1 MKSILFILTLLLP
14 IVLISE
20 SELRIGE
27 ITFEGNKLISD
38 NDLRTSISF
47 STGSIFNQTHLNND
61 TKYISEYYSS
71 KGLFNVKVHSPQ
83 IITNSPTKIDVI
95 FKIEELEEL
104 LVKELKFNGNNYITD
119 SKLLSIIPRHEFTL
133 SELANAFQS
142 LVAYYADNGF
152 LFADVKLDSL
162 KKHNEHFTAFINI
175 VEGKFCQFT
184 KYKFKGNKTT
194 RDETLIKISR
204 LNRTDRIT
212 PTILQQAANNIK
224 QKKYIRNCD
233 LVPLDHDELLFLV
246 EESRM
251 SLISGILGYDNS
263 KDGKDRINGWIDLE
277 FMNLYGT
284 DRSLAFNWQHLSAD
298 NSSIELT
305 YHESGF
311 ANYPINADF
320 LVYRQEVD
328 STYIRSKFESEIY
341 YYDLYNRYGLFWGM
355 EDIFPGNRK
364 PAVIDRST
372 FNKLGVLWDMT
383 ALDNILNPSSGSE
396 IYLKYYY
403 IFNTVDEKDIRKQAV
418 ELKTARYF
426 DLGKNL
432 VLGFDVN
439 AKVIE
444 KKQLSKFEVYEL
456 GGAKSLRGFNENIF
470 SGFRV
475 GWSDLELR
483 YLFGRK
489 SRLFAFGAYGY
500 VENQDYKY
508 SDLFSFGFGLRTQTR
523 IGLLGIDYGL
533 GIQNGEIRNPLD
545 GIIHIGIETGL

>member
-1 MKSILFILTLLLP
+1 MLKFKLYLLLILFCTILKAE
-14 IVLISE
+14 LI
-20 SELRIGE
+20 IGE
-27 ITFEGNKLISD
+27 ITFEGNHLISD
-38 NDLRTSISF
+38 RNLSMNISA
-47 STGSIFNQTHLNND
+47 SSGSIFNQELLNKD
-61 TKYISEYYSS
+61 VQQISEYYSS
-71 KGLFNVKVHSPQ
+71 KGLFNIKVHSPQ

-95 FKIEELEEL
+95 FKIEELDEL
-104 LVKELKFNGNNYITD
+104 LVNELNFNGNSYITD
-119 SKLLSIIPRHEFTL
+119 SKLSSIIPRHEFTL
-133 SELANAFQS
+133 SELANTFQS
-142 LVAYYADNGF
+142 LAAYYADNGF

-162 KKHNEHFTAFINI
+162 KKHNEQFTVFINI
-175 VEGKFCQFT
+175 DEGKFCQFT
-184 KYKFKGNKTT
+184 EYKFKGNKTT

-204 LNRTDRIT
+204 LNRTDQIT
-212 PTILQQAANNIK
+212 PSILQQAANNIK
-224 QKKYIRNCD
+224 QKKYIKNCD
-233 LVPLDHDELLFLV
+233 LVPLDHDKLLFMV

-263 KDGKDRINGWIDLE
+263 KEGKDRINGWIDLE

-298 NSSIELT
+298 NSSIKLT

-311 ANYPINADF
+311 ANYPINADL

-341 YYDLYNRYGLFWGM
+341 YYDLFNRYGVFWGM
-355 EDIFPGNRK
+355 EDIFPGSRR
-364 PAVIDRST
+364 PAIIDRST

-383 ALDNILNPSSGSE
+383 ALDNILNPSSGTE
-396 IYLKYYY
+396 VYLKYYY
-403 IFNTVDEKDIRKQAV
+403 IFNTVDEKDIRKQAI
-418 ELKTARYF
+418 ELRVARYF

-432 VLGFDVN
+432 IIGFDVN

-444 KKQLSKFEVYEL
+444 KKQLTEFEVYEL

-483 YLFGRK
+483 YLFGRN

-500 VENQDYKY
+500 VENQEYKY
-508 SDLFSFGFGLRTQTR
+508 NDLFSFGFGLRTQTR

-533 GIQNGEIRNPLD
+533 GIQNGEMRNPLD

>member
-1 MKSILFILTLLLP
+1 MLKFKFFLIIFLFCTILNAE
-14 IVLISE
+14 LI
-20 SELRIGE
+20 IGE
-27 ITFEGNKLISD
+27 IKFECNHLISD
-38 NDLRTSISF
+38 RDLSMNISA
-47 STGSIFNQTHLNND
+47 SSGSIFNQVLLNKD
-61 TKYISEYYSS
+61 VQQISEYYSS
-71 KGLFNVKVHSPQ
+71 KGLFNIKVHSPQ
-83 IITNSPTKIDVI
+83 IITNSPTQIDVI
-95 FKIEELEEL
+95 FQIEELDEI
-104 LVKELKFNGNNYITD
+104 LVSDLKFNGNNYITD
-119 SKLLSIIPRHEFTL
+119 SKLSSIIPRHELTL
-133 SELANAFQS
+133 SELANIFQS
-142 LVAYYADNGF
+142 LAAYYADNGF

-162 KKHNEHFTAFINI
+162 MKNKKHFTAFIN
-175 VEGKFCQFT
+175 VDEGKFCQFT
-184 KYKFKGNKTT
+184 EYKFKGNKTT

-204 LNRTDRIT
+204 LSRIDQIT
-212 PTILQQAANNIK
+212 PSILRQAANNIK
-224 QKKYIRNCD
+224 QKKYIKNCD
-233 LVPLDHDELLFLV
+233 LVPLDHDKLLFLV

-263 KDGKDRINGWIDLE
+263 KDGKERINGWIDLE

-298 NSSIELT
+298 NSSIKLT

-311 ANYPINADF
+311 ASYPVNADF
-320 LVYRQEVD
+320 LVFRQEVD

-355 EDIFPGNRK
+355 EDIFPGSRK
-364 PAVIDRST
+364 PATIDRST

-383 ALDNILNPSSGSE
+383 ALDNILNPSSGTE
-396 IYLKYYY
+396 VYLKYYY

-418 ELKTARYF
+418 EIKAARYF
-426 DLGKNL
+426 DLGRNL

-444 KKQLSKFEVYEL
+444 KKQLSEFEVYDL

-483 YLFGRK
+483 YLFGRN

-500 VENQDYKY
+500 VENQEYKY

-533 GIQNGEIRNPLD
+533 GIQNGEMRNPLD